1 MPSTATSCRL
11 RTADCRP
18 TGTGI
23 ASADGMAITD
33 HQNRLFA
40 VTAVGAGVVL
50 AARMWRRRD
59 PYEFAG
65 KSVLITGGA
74 RGPRLVMAR
83 QPAEESAKLTPLPP
97 DEKELSRA
105 IHDIHAHPPFAG
117 NLAAP
122 APIPP

>member
-11 RTADCRP
+11 PTADCRP

-23 ASADGMAITD
+23 ASADGMAITE
-33 HQNRLFA
+33 HQKRLLA

-74 RGPRLVMAR
+74 RGPGLGMAR
-83 QPAEESAKLTPLPP
+83 QLAAESAKLALVAR
-97 DEKELSRA
+97 DRIELQRA
-105 IHDIHAHPPFAG
+105 VDHIHA
-117 NLAAP
+117 
-122 APIPP
+122 